1 MSFPVEGYTTI
12 AFPDAKLDGVLS
24 DIYKVLFEAG
34 SSVDSGSSDPREL
47 EVFLERLSGDRLNAF
62 RTRVITALNKLQ
74 VNCRLLSQVQ
84 RQIVEWLGPDLL
96 VQRGVNLVIQPPNDP
111 NPSELHR
118 DLPGNSPFELV
129 LWVPLTDCF
138 GTMSMY
144 FLNADQSLASSEA
157 LKNNTMTWKNFEEFT
172 LQNSYSIDL
181 RVGQAIVFWA
191 GLWHGSKVNTEKR
204 TRLSINFRVKSLF
217 SPSGRKDPT
226 NYFDLYSSSNIT
238 KLALRVLE

>member
-1 MSFPVEGYTTI
+1 MNFKSIKTSTIYTCI
-12 AFPDAKLDGVLS
+12 
-24 DIYKVLFEAG
+24 LF
-34 SSVDSGSSDPREL
+34 L
-47 EVFLERLSGDRLNAF
+47 
-62 RTRVITALNKLQ
+62 I
-74 VNCRLLSQVQ
+74 
-84 RQIVEWLGPDLL
+84 IVGLFVWLVVTQL
-96 VQRGVNLVIQPPNDP
+96 
-111 NPSELHR
+111 
-118 DLPGNSPFELV
+118 
-129 LWVPLTDCF
+129 
-138 GTMSMY
+138 
-144 FLNADQSLASSEA
+144 
-157 LKNNTMTWKNFEEFT
+157 EEFT